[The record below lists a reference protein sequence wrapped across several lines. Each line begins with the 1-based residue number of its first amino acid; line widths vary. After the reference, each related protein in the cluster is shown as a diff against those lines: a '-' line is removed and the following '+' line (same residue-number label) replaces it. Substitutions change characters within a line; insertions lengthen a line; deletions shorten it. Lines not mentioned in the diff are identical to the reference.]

1 MASKDELK
9 ARVCAEIDRQAER
22 IVAFGDEVM
31 RNPETGF
38 REHGTAQR
46 VTEQFADMGLDYRSG
61 LAHTGVKARM
71 RGRADRRTVA
81 VLGELDSLL
90 ISDHPYADPDT
101 GAAHACGHNAM
112 AASMLG
118 AGLGLQP
125 VMDELDGDVVL
136 FGVPA
141 EECIELDWRLAR
153 REAGDLEFVLGKA
166 ELIRLG
172 EFDDVDLALITH
184 TEGAGDPLATSS
196 GTANGSLIKR
206 VRFEGRSAH
215 AGNEP
220 WSAIN
225 ASKALTLA
233 IAAVDAQRETFR
245 DSDMVRISQL
255 ITHGGEAVSAIPGAT
270 EMEMMIRA
278 RTVEA
283 MEDASRK
290 VDRALRAGAIAVGA
304 EVEITTVTGYL
315 PLVPDEPLVDVVDA
329 NSRDVLG
336 DEHVLRHGGHMGGST
351 DVGDLGRIMP
361 VAHPFAA
368 GGNDA
373 PMHSNSY
380 FVSDHMLAAVNPAK
394 FMAMTVVDLLTDD
407 ASGAE
412 EVIRGSGPKLGR
424 DDYVALRR
432 RLDSVR
438 HYRDDGE
445 QSSSR

>member
-1 MASKDELK
+1 MTSKDELK

-22 IVAFGDEVM
+22 IVAFGDEIM

-38 REHGTAQR
+38 REHDTARR
-46 VTEQFADMGLDYRSG
+46 VIKQFVDMGLEYRSG
-61 LAHTGVKARM
+61 LAGTGVKARM
-71 RGRADRRTVA
+71 PGRSRRRTVSI
-81 VLGELDSLL
+81 LGELDSLL
-90 ISDHPYADPDT
+90 ISDHPYADPGT

-141 EECIELDWRLAR
+141 EECIELDWRMAL
-153 REAGDLEFVLGKA
+153 REAGDLEFMLGKA

-172 EFDDVDLALITH
+172 EFDDIDMALITH
-184 TEGAGDPLATSS
+184 TEGAGDPLATMS

-206 VRFEGRSAH
+206 VRFVGRSAH

-220 WSAIN
+220 WSAVN

-233 IAAVDAQRETFR
+233 VSAVDAQRETFR
-245 DSDMVRISQL
+245 DSDMVRISHL
-255 ITHGGEAVSAIPGAT
+255 ITHGGEAVSAIPGAA

-290 VDRALRAGAIAVGA
+290 VDRALRAGSVALGA
-304 EVEITTVTGYL
+304 EVEINTVTGYL

-329 NSRDVLG
+329 NSRDMLG
-336 DEHVLRHGGHMGGST
+336 DEHVLRHGGHLGSST
-351 DVGDLGRIMP
+351 DVGDLGRVMP

-368 GGNDA
+368 SGNDA
-373 PMHSNSY
+373 PMHSNGY
-380 FVSDHMLAAVNPAK
+380 FVRDHVLAAVNPAK
-394 FMAMTVVDLLTDD
+394 FMAMSAVDLLADG

-412 EVIRGSGPKLGR
+412 EVIRDSGPKLGR

-438 HYRDDGE
+438 RYRGDE
-445 QSSSR
+445 E